1 LAENLSTLG
10 YSLNVIPIEGGG
22 LMTNTLF
29 DLTGKIALITGSS
42 QGIGFAIARGM
53 GQAGAKVVLNG
64 RDEERLCRAVSTLSG
79 EGLKVFGYSF
89 DVSDSKQID
98 QKITAIEREV
108 GPIDI
113 LVNNVAIQRR
123 GPLETF
129 EESIWQELIQTNLT
143 AIFLMSKGVVKG
155 MIERKSGKIIN
166 LCSLMSEISR
176 PSISPYTASKGGVKM
191 LTKAMAVE
199 WAKYN
204 IQVNGIG
211 PGFIVTEMNKALL
224 DDEKFDAMVRS
235 RTPAGRWGQP
245 SDLAGAA
252 IFLASRAA
260 DYVTGHILYV
270 EGGLLSAL

>member
-1 LAENLSTLG
+1 MNA
-10 YSLNVIPIEGGG
+10 
-22 LMTNTLF
+22 LF

-42 QGIGFAIARGM
+42 QGIGFAIARGL
-53 GQAGAKVVLNG
+53 GQAGATVILNG
-64 RDEERLCRAVSTLSG
+64 RDVERLNRAVSTLSS
-79 EGLKVFGYSF
+79 EGFKVFGYAF
-89 DVSDSKQID
+89 NVSDSSQID
-98 QKITAIEREV
+98 QKISTIEREV

-113 LVNNVAIQRR
+113 LVNNAAIQRR
-123 GPLETF
+123 GSLETF

-143 AIFLMSKGVVKG
+143 AIFLISKRVAKG

-176 PSISPYTASKGGVKM
+176 PNIVPYTASKGGVKM
-191 LTKAMAVE
+191 LTKGMAVE

-211 PGFIVTEMNKALL
+211 PGFIVTEMNKVLL
-224 DDEKFDAMVRS
+224 EDQKFDAMVKA

-260 DYVTGHILYV
+260 DYVTGHIIYV